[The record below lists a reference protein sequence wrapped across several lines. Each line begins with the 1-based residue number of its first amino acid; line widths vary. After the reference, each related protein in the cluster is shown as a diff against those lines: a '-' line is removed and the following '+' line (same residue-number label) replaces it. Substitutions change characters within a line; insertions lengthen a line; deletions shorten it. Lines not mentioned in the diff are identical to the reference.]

1 MVENEKMKKW
11 KINSWRNYPV
21 KHIPDYEDKKELEM
35 VLGKIKNFPPLV
47 FAGETRALKQQLGDV
62 VDGKAFLLQGGDCAE
77 SFAEFHP
84 NKIRDTFK
92 VILQMSLVM
101 TYSASLPVVKVGRIA
116 GQFSK
121 PRSEPTEIKNGI
133 ELPNYLGD
141 NINGIE
147 FSEKLRKPNPKRL
160 FKAYSQSAATLN
172 LLRAF
177 SQGGFADLKQVHS
190 WNLGFLRKSSVG
202 KKYKELED
210 KIADALAFM
219 DACGI
224 NSEFNRRL
232 KTVNMYTSHEA
243 LLLPFEE
250 SMTRTDSTTG
260 EYHDTS
266 AHFVWIGDRTRQ
278 PNGGHVEFCRGI
290 QNPIGIKCGPS
301 LKSEEL
307 IKLCNILN
315 PKNEKGRITLI
326 SRFGHDNVNKFLPK
340 LIRSI
345 KKEGLNVIWSCD
357 PMHGNTIKSTTG
369 YKTRPFNNVV
379 KEVKNVF
386 SIHQSEGTFA
396 GGLHIEMT
404 GQNVTECTGGAQ
416 KISDQ
421 DLSHRY
427 HTHCDPRLN
436 ANQALELAFLISDEI
451 KKNSQYSK
459 NIAQAAS

>member
-1 MVENEKMKKW
+1 MRKW
-11 KINSWRNYPV
+11 KKNCWKNFPV
-21 KHIPDYEDKKELEM
+21 KHIPKYEDEKELQM
-35 VLGKIKNFPPLV
+35 VLGKIGDFPPLV
-47 FAGETRALKQQLGDV
+47 FAGETRSLREQLAQV
-62 VDGKAFLLQGGDCAE
+62 VEGKAFLLQGGDCAE

-84 NKIRDTFK
+84 DNIRDTFK
-92 VILQMSLVM
+92 VILQMALIL
-101 TYSASLPVVKVGRIA
+101 TFSASVPVVKVGRIA

-121 PRSEPTEIKNGI
+121 PRSFPTEVKNGK
-133 ELPNYLGD
+133 ELLTYLGD

-147 FSEKLRKPNPKRL
+147 FSEKARKPDPMRL
-160 FKAYSQSAATLN
+160 FKAYSQSASTLN

-177 SQGGFADLKQVHS
+177 SQGGFADLRKVHL
-190 WNLGFLRKSSVG
+190 WNLGFVNKSPQG
-202 KKYKELED
+202 KRFKEIQE
-210 KIADALAFM
+210 KMSDALAFM
-219 DACGI
+219 EACGI
-224 NSEFNRRL
+224 NPDSNRRL
-232 KTVNMYTSHEA
+232 RTVNFFTSHEA

-250 SMTRTDSTTG
+250 SMTRIDSTTG

-278 PNGGHVEFCRGI
+278 LEGGHVEFCRGI
-290 QNPIGIKCGPS
+290 KNPIGLKCGPS
-301 LKSEEL
+301 LKTTEL
-307 IKLCNILN
+307 IRLCNILN
-315 PKNEKGRITLI
+315 PENEKGKITLI
-326 SRFGHDNVNKFLPK
+326 TRFGYDNVEKFLPK

-345 KKEGLNVIWSCD
+345 KKEGLNVVWSCD
-357 PMHGNTIKSTTG
+357 PMHGNTIKSANG
-369 YKTRPFNNVV
+369 FKTRPFNNVV

-386 SIHQSEGTFA
+386 AVHQAEGSFA

-436 ANQALELAFLISDEI
+436 ASQALELAFLISDEI
-451 KKNSQYSK
+451 KKNSQNSK

>member
-1 MVENEKMKKW
+1 MRKW
-11 KINSWRNYPV
+11 KKNCWKNFPV
-21 KHIPDYEDKKELEM
+21 KHIPKYEDEKELQM
-35 VLGKIKNFPPLV
+35 VLGKIGDFPPLV
-47 FAGETRALKQQLGDV
+47 FAGETRSLREQLAQV
-62 VDGKAFLLQGGDCAE
+62 VEGKAFLLQGGDCAE

-84 NKIRDTFK
+84 DNIRDTFK
-92 VILQMSLVM
+92 VILQMALIL
-101 TYSASLPVVKVGRIA
+101 TFSASVPVVKVGRIA

-121 PRSEPTEIKNGI
+121 PRSFPTEVKNGK
-133 ELPNYLGD
+133 ELLTYLGD

-147 FSEKLRKPNPKRL
+147 FSEKARKPDPMRL
-160 FKAYSQSAATLN
+160 FKAYSQSASTLN

-177 SQGGFADLKQVHS
+177 SQGGFADLRKVHL
-190 WNLGFLRKSSVG
+190 WNLGFVNKSPQG
-202 KKYKELED
+202 KRFKEIQE
-210 KIADALAFM
+210 KMSDALAFM
-219 DACGI
+219 EACGI
-224 NSEFNRRL
+224 NPDSNRRL
-232 KTVNMYTSHEA
+232 RTVNFFTSHEA

-250 SMTRTDSTTG
+250 SMTRIDSTTG

-278 PNGGHVEFCRGI
+278 LGGGHVEFCRGI
-290 QNPIGIKCGPS
+290 KNPIGLKCGPS
-301 LKSEEL
+301 LKTTEL
-307 IKLCNILN
+307 IRLCNILN
-315 PKNEKGRITLI
+315 PENEKGKITLI
-326 SRFGHDNVNKFLPK
+326 TRFGYDNVEKFLPK

-345 KKEGLNVIWSCD
+345 KKEGLNVVWSCD
-357 PMHGNTIKSTTG
+357 PMHGNTIKSANG
-369 YKTRPFNNVV
+369 FKTRPFNNVV

-386 SIHQSEGTFA
+386 AVHQAEGSFA

-436 ANQALELAFLISDEI
+436 ASQALELAFLISDEI
-451 KKNSQYSK
+451 KKNSQNSK

>member
-1 MVENEKMKKW
+1 MKNW

-21 KHIPDYEDKKELEM
+21 KHIPEYPDKKELDG
-35 VLGKIKNFPPLV
+35 VLGKIKDFPPLV
-47 FAGETRALKQQLGDV
+47 FAGETRHLKEQLADV

-84 NKIRDTFK
+84 DNIRDTFK
-92 VILQMSLVM
+92 LILQMSLVL
-101 TYSASLPVVKVGRIA
+101 TYSASLPVIKLGRIA

-121 PRSEPTEIKNGI
+121 PRSSPVENINGV
-133 ELPNYLGD
+133 ELPSYLGD

-147 FSEKLRKPNPKRL
+147 FNEKSRIPDPKRL
-160 FKAYSQSAATLN
+160 FKAYSQSASTLN
-172 LLRAF
+172 LIRAF
-177 SQGGFADLKQVHS
+177 SHGGFADLKKVHT
-190 WNLGFLRKSSVG
+190 WNLGFIKKTPTG
-202 KKYKELED
+202 KKFRELED
-210 KIADALAFM
+210 KIADALLFM

-224 NSEFNRRL
+224 NSDFNRRL
-232 KTVNMYTSHEA
+232 KTVNFWTSHEA
-243 LLLPFEE
+243 LLLPFEQA
-250 SMTRTDSTTG
+250 MTRVDSTTG

-278 PNGGHVEFCRGI
+278 LDGGHVEFCRGI
-290 QNPIGIKCGPS
+290 ENPVGIKCGPT
-301 LKSEEL
+301 LKSEDL
-307 IKLCNILN
+307 INLCNRIN
-315 PKNEKGRITLI
+315 PKNEKGKITLI
-326 SRFGHDNVNKFLPK
+326 SRFGHDSVGKFLPK

-357 PMHGNTIKSTTG
+357 PMHGNTIKATSG
-369 YKTRPFNNVV
+369 YKTRPFSNVV

-386 SIHQSEGTFA
+386 ECHQSEGSYA

-404 GQNVTECTGGAQ
+404 GQDVTECTGGAQ

-421 DLSHRY
+421 DLSARY

-451 KKNSQYSK
+451 KKNAKYSK
-459 NIAQAAS
+459 NNIKAAS

>member
-1 MVENEKMKKW
+1 MKNW
-11 KINSWRNYPV
+11 KINSWKNYPV
-21 KHIPDYEDKKELEM
+21 KHIPEYPDNKALES
-35 VLGKIKNFPPLV
+35 VLGKIKDFPPLV
-47 FAGETRALKQQLGDV
+47 FAGETRHLKDQLAEV

-84 NKIRDTFK
+84 DNIRDTFK
-92 VILQMSLVM
+92 LILQMSLVL
-101 TYSASLPVVKVGRIA
+101 TYSASLPVIKLGRIA

-121 PRSEPTEIKNGI
+121 PRSAPTEKNGDI
-133 ELPNYLGD
+133 ELPSYLGD

-147 FSEKLRKPNPKRL
+147 FNEKSRIPDPKRL
-160 FKAYSQSAATLN
+160 FKAYSQSASTLN

-177 SQGGFADLKQVHS
+177 SHGGFADLKMVHT
-190 WNLGFLRKSSVG
+190 WNLGFIKKSPEA
-202 KKYKELED
+202 KKFKELED

-224 NSEFNRRL
+224 NSDFNRRL
-232 KTVNMYTSHEA
+232 KTVNFWTSHEA
-243 LLLPFEE
+243 LLLPFEQA
-250 SMTRTDSTTG
+250 MTRIDSTTG

-278 PNGGHVEFCRGI
+278 LDGGHVEFCRGI
-290 QNPIGIKCGPS
+290 KNPIGIKCGPT
-301 LKSEEL
+301 LKAEDL
-307 IKLCNILN
+307 IDLCNKIN
-315 PKNEKGRITLI
+315 PKNEKGKITLI
-326 SRFGHDNVNKFLPK
+326 SRFGHDNVGKFLPK
-340 LIRSI
+340 LIRSV

-369 YKTRPFNNVV
+369 FKTRPFNNVV

-386 SIHQSEGTFA
+386 ACHQSEGSYA

-404 GQNVTECTGGAQ
+404 GQDVTECTGGAQ
-416 KISDQ
+416 KISDR

-436 ANQALELAFLISDEI
+436 ANQALEMAFLISDEI
-451 KKNSQYSK
+451 KKNSLYSK
-459 NIAQAAS
+459 NNIKAAS

>member
-1 MVENEKMKKW
+1 MKNW
-11 KINSWRNYPV
+11 KINSWKNYPV
-21 KHIPDYEDKKELEM
+21 KHVPEYPNKQELDS
-35 VLGKIKNFPPLV
+35 VLKKIKNFPPLV
-47 FAGETRALKQQLGDV
+47 FAGETRHLKEQLAEV

-84 NKIRDTFK
+84 DNIRDTFK
-92 VILQMSLVM
+92 LILQMSLVL
-101 TYSASLPVVKVGRIA
+101 TYSASLPVIKLGRIA

-121 PRSEPTEIKNGI
+121 PRSAPIEKQGDI
-133 ELPNYLGD
+133 ELPSYLGD

-147 FSEKLRKPNPKRL
+147 FNEKARNPDPKRL
-160 FKAYSQSAATLN
+160 FKAYSQSASTLN

-177 SQGGFADLKQVHS
+177 SHGGFADLKMVHT
-190 WNLGFLRKSSVG
+190 WNLGFIKKSPEA
-202 KKYKELED
+202 KKFKELED

-219 DACGI
+219 EACGI
-224 NSEFNRRL
+224 NSDFNRRL
-232 KTVNMYTSHEA
+232 KTVNFWTSHEA
-243 LLLPFEE
+243 LLLPFEQA
-250 SMTRTDSTTG
+250 MTRVDSTTG

-278 PNGGHVEFCRGI
+278 LDGGHVEYCRGI
-290 QNPIGIKCGPS
+290 KNPIGIKCGPT
-301 LKSEEL
+301 LKVEDL
-307 IKLCNILN
+307 INLCNKIN
-315 PKNEKGRITLI
+315 PQNEKGKITLI
-326 SRFGHDNVNKFLPK
+326 SRFGYENVGKFLPK
-340 LIRSI
+340 LIRGI

-386 SIHQSEGTFA
+386 TCHQSEGSYA

-416 KISDQ
+416 KISDR

-436 ANQALELAFLISDEI
+436 ANQALEMAFLISDEI
-451 KKNSQYSK
+451 KKNSLYSK
-459 NIAQAAS
+459 NNIKAAS

>member
-1 MVENEKMKKW
+1 MKNW

-21 KHIPDYEDKKELEM
+21 KHIPEYPDKKELDL
-35 VLGKIKNFPPLV
+35 VLSKIKNFPPLV
-47 FAGETRALKQQLGDV
+47 FAGETRHLKDQLAEV

-77 SFAEFHP
+77 SFVEFHP
-84 NKIRDTFK
+84 DNIRDTFK
-92 VILQMSLVM
+92 LILQMSLVL
-101 TYSASLPVVKVGRIA
+101 TYSASLPVIKIGRIA

-121 PRSEPTEIKNGI
+121 PRSAATEKKDGI
-133 ELPNYLGD
+133 ELPSYLGD

-147 FSEKLRKPNPKRL
+147 FSEKARIPDAKRL
-160 FKAYSQSAATLN
+160 FKAYSQSASTLN

-177 SQGGFADLKQVHS
+177 SHGGFADLKMVHT
-190 WNLGFLRKSSVG
+190 WNLGFIKKSLEA
-202 KKYKELED
+202 KKFEELEN

-224 NSEFNRRL
+224 NSDFNRRL
-232 KTVNMYTSHEA
+232 KTVNFWTSHEA
-243 LLLPFEE
+243 LLLPFEQA
-250 SMTRTDSTTG
+250 MTRVDSTTG

-278 PNGGHVEFCRGI
+278 LDGGHVEFCRGI
-290 QNPIGIKCGPS
+290 KNPIGIKCGPT
-301 LKSEEL
+301 LKADDL
-307 IKLCNILN
+307 INLCNKIN
-315 PKNEKGRITLI
+315 SNNEKGKITLI
-326 SRFGHDNVNKFLPK
+326 SRFGHENVSKFLPK

-369 YKTRPFNNVV
+369 FKTRPFNNVV

-386 SIHQSEGTFA
+386 ACHQSEGSYA

-404 GQNVTECTGGAQ
+404 GQDVTECTGGAQ
-416 KISDQ
+416 KILDQ

-451 KKNSQYSK
+451 KKNTTYSK
-459 NIAQAAS
+459 NNIKAAS